1 MQDNNFGGY
10 LDKDAWES
18 SNYNSFDVYS
28 DGKLL
33 TANLKIHF
41 IDREGKHTDRE
52 VILRRYVHDGTDG
65 ILLAHCRMRDGN
77 RPFAIS
83 RISNPVDLDTG
94 ELIPDLIEYLD
105 DHYANSTNGK
115 ADAFIEAHYDA
126 LICLF
131 YVCKADDAF
140 RSKEKQTLQ
149 GLFLVLG
156 LFDIEVIDCILKR
169 MTEWTTPSRRNFH
182 SQLKKIEASIT
193 FDDLYKNRIFATAKA
208 IVATDKNVRATEVEA
223 LELMSKLLKIPKP
236 KIIS

>member
-1 MQDNNFGGY
+1 MLDNNFDSY
-10 LDKDAWES
+10 LDKDAWENC
-18 SNYNSFDVYS
+18 NYNSFDVYT

-65 ILLAHCRMRDGN
+65 LLLAHCLMRDGN

-94 ELIPDLIEYLD
+94 ELIPDLIKYLD
-105 DHYANSTNGK
+105 DHYANTTNGK
-115 ADAFIEAHYDA
+115 ADVFIEEHYDA

-131 YVCKADDAF
+131 YVCKTDDAF

-149 GLFLVLG
+149 GLFQVLG
-156 LFDIEVIDCILKR
+156 LFDNEVIDCILKR
-169 MTEWTTPSRRNFH
+169 MTEWTTPTRRNFH

-193 FDDLYKNRIFATAKA
+193 FDDLYKKRIFATAKA
-208 IVATDKNVRATEVEA
+208 IIATDKKVRATEIEA
-223 LELMSKLLKIPKP
+223 LELMSKLLKISQPK
-236 KIIS
+236 